1 MFHRC
6 NILLTSARCRYVAMA
21 HLSLVRSA
29 SELQEEQKYFEE
41 INLQGTEVTVARGS
55 LAEACGGAAS
65 GKTAAAVA
73 LLADLTAVGETCAI
87 VDSCGSFDP
96 VTAAA
101 SGVVLENVLWIKCG
115 SNLEK
120 AFIAA
125 DLLVQAKGFGM
136 VWLNLSGLSQRKL
149 KMVPKTY
156 WYRYRTRIR
165 ETPTVFFVTAAEP
178 LAGSASQRSFV
189 FERSSAEWSG
199 GGRFK
204 LLRRIDIDIRSRKHF
219 YGGALSAQAEAYYDD
234 V

>member
-1 MFHRC
+1 MPKY
-6 NILLTSARCRYVAMA
+6 AAMA
-21 HLSLVRSA
+21 HLSLVRPA

-41 INLQGTEVTVARGS
+41 ISLRGTEVTFTRGS
-55 LAEACGGAAS
+55 LAEACGDAAS

-73 LLADLTAVGETCAI
+73 LMADLTAVGEVCAV
-87 VDSCGSFDP
+87 VDSCGGFDP

-101 SGVVLENVLWIKCG
+101 SGVVLENVLWVKCG
-115 SNLEK
+115 GDLEK

-136 VWLNLSGLSQRKL
+136 VWLNLGGLSQRKL

-156 WYRYRTRIR
+156 WYRYRTRIK

-189 FERSSAEWSG
+189 FEREAAEWSG
-199 GGRFK
+199 SGRFK
-204 LLRRIDIDIRSRKHF
+204 LLRRFNIDMRSRKHF
-219 YGGALSAQAEAYYDD
+219 YGGTLAAKAEADYDD

>member
-1 MFHRC
+1 M
-6 NILLTSARCRYVAMA
+6 V
-21 HLSLVRSA
+21 HLSIVRPA

-41 INLQGTEVTVARGS
+41 IGLRGTAVTFTRGS

-73 LLADLTAVGETCAI
+73 LMADLTAAGEVCAV
-87 VDSCGSFDP
+87 VDSCGGFDA
-96 VTAAA
+96 VTASA
-101 SGVVLENVLWIKCG
+101 SGVVLENVLWVKCG
-115 SNLEK
+115 GDLEK

-136 VWLNLSGLSQRKL
+136 VWLNLGGLSQRKL
-149 KMVPKTY
+149 KMVPRTY
-156 WYRYRTRIR
+156 WYRYRTRIK

-189 FERSSAEWSG
+189 FERGSAEWSG

-204 LLRRIDIDIRSRKHF
+204 LLRRIGIDIHSRKHF
-219 YGGALSAQAEAYYDD
+219 YGGSLSAQAEAEYDD